1 MSDELIRSLNSRITE
16 LTNENA
22 SLRAEA
28 KDRRIKAR
36 TVTAE
41 RDELKTQL
49 GTLTTE
55 RDTWKGKA
63 EAAPGD
69 KDRRIAEL
77 EGTIRTRDHK
87 EAFHRLAKAA
97 GVREEA
103 LADLWSLSDY
113 KADTDTV
120 DEARINQLIGEA
132 RTGRPY
138 LFSTAG
144 ETPAADSRESKK
156 PLSPPPGS
164 GRGAPANG
172 SGQYRLTASQMRDP
186 KFMMDPKNS
195 KAIAQAQ
202 ADGNLVVVDG

>member
-1 MSDELIRSLNSRITE
+1 MSDELIRSLNARITE
-16 LTNENA
+16 LTNDNA

-28 KDRRIKAR
+28 KDRRIKAK

-41 RDELKTQL
+41 RDELKAQL
-49 GTLTTE
+49 GTLTTD

-87 EAFHRLAKAA
+87 DAFNRLAKDA
-97 GVREEA
+97 GVRTDA
-103 LADLWSLSDY
+103 VDDLWNLSGY
-113 KADTDTV
+113 KADTDQV

-132 RTGRPY
+132 RTGRAY

-144 ETPAADSRESKK
+144 ETPAAGSGEPKK

-195 KAIAQAQ
+195 KAIADAQ
-202 ADGNLVVVDG
+202 AAGNLVVIDG